1 MSHVF
6 HRNAR
11 AVPPGASHGDGIFV
25 VDTEGNRYLDAS
37 GGAAV
42 SCLGHSHPKVTQ
54 AIKDQVDKLAFT
66 HTGFFTSQAMEDLA
80 DKMSASAPEGFASV
94 YFVSGGSEA
103 MEAALKLARQY
114 AVEKGEPE
122 RRHFITRRQSY
133 HGNTLGAL
141 SAGGNMWRRKMFEPI
156 MLDTKMIAPC

>member
-11 AVPPGASHGDGIFV
+11 AVPPVASHGDGIFV

-80 DKMSASAPEGFASV
+80 D
-94 YFVSGGSEA
+94 SGIHQNSRGKSHQ
-103 MEAALKLARQY
+103 MHSTSKVVIGLL
-114 AVEKGEPE
+114 
-122 RRHFITRRQSY
+122 T
-133 HGNTLGAL
+133 
-141 SAGGNMWRRKMFEPI
+141 
-156 MLDTKMIAPC
+156 